1 MSDPEIGVVGFILH
15 TLDGL
20 DGITDVG
27 KVDKRT
33 VLFLEEINELYVTI
47 LAKIAL

>member
-1 MSDPEIGVVGFILH
+1 MSDPEIDVAGFILH

-27 KVDKRT
+27 KVDKRAAF
-33 VLFLEEINELYVTI
+33 FLEEIHELYIAI
-47 LAKIAL
+47 LAKSAF